1 MACTSSKANTGQIAV
16 SNRYFKIALRDYKD
30 WRFAF
35 WREFLQNAVD
45 CGSGKAHAHLWY
57 DKTSKELIIQFQN
70 DGRPMNRS
78 ELFEKFL
85 ALGETSKSGTA
96 IGGFGKAKEILCFA
110 HNSYEIRTGI
120 WLVVGSGSSFSFKD
134 DLPMVCGTKTTV
146 RIENQE
152 SYEVGW
158 FIDKLRSV
166 VAMSKL
172 YQLTVTWA
180 KDDGQA
186 MVLNS
191 QDRLGK
197 AIRKTEKFRVSKYGF
212 ASSDLGQRAIVRA
225 GGVAMFT
232 RDIGGKQSYIF
243 DLIDEPRED
252 LTSNR
257 DGLIELAAKEF
268 DQLLK
273 EVTTETVSFD
283 RSEVELKT
291 VIQDGLSFYGSIP
304 DKPTE
309 LQSKAKPEVAEK
321 EVSQE
326 SEVAEAE
333 AAEAEV
339 AEPSKVD
346 EVKPFPPAPPPPAK
360 YSIVLK
366 GYGTRPLRRYWCDT
380 HVSTKLKRLISKWVT
395 AVRIMHEITSD
406 RSVFRVGLVFDKRD
420 DRNEAM
426 LQEVGGYTTFFIN
439 PLTIEGTLLPMTS
452 YDDLKLISFAAHEY
466 VHKQTRYHDEIY
478 ASRLTDI
485 MTLCMAH
492 LPKFRKALRE
502 TRVYDFAFPSEW
514 PQNNS

>member
-1 MACTSSKANTGQIAV
+1 
-16 SNRYFKIALRDYKD
+16 
-30 WRFAF
+30 
-35 WREFLQNAVD
+35 
-45 CGSGKAHAHLWY
+45 
-57 DKTSKELIIQFQN
+57 
-70 DGRPMNRS
+70 MNRS

-110 HNSYEIRTGI
+110 HSSYEIRTGI
-120 WLVVGSGSSFSFKD
+120 WLVVGSGSSFAFKD
-134 DLPMVCGTKTTV
+134 DLPMVVGTKTTV

-180 KDDGQA
+180 RDDGQA

-197 AIRKTEKFRVSKYGF
+197 AIRKSERFRVSKYGF
-212 ASSDLGQRAIVRA
+212 ASSDHSQRAIVRA

-257 DGLIELAAKEF
+257 DGLTEVAAKEF

-283 RSEVELKT
+283 KSEVELKT
-291 VIQDGLSFYGSIP
+291 VIQDGLSFYGNIP
-304 DKPTE
+304 EKP
-309 LQSKAKPEVAEK
+309 KAEPEPKVEPEATKPEAPQEVEDSAVEVEVIEPAE
-321 EVSQE
+321 SD
-326 SEVAEAE
+326 
-333 AAEAEV
+333 
-339 AEPSKVD
+339 P
-346 EVKPFPPAPPPPAK
+346 VKPFPPVPPPPTK

-380 HVSTKLKRLISKWVT
+380 HVSAKLKRLVSKWVT

-420 DRNEAM
+420 NAVEAM
-426 LQEVGGYTTFFIN
+426 LQEIGGYTTFLLN
-439 PLTIEGTLLPMTS
+439 PLTAEGTLLPMAS
-452 YDDLKLISFAAHEY
+452 YDDLKLISLAAHEY
-466 VHKQTRYHDEIY
+466 CHKQNRYHDEIY

-502 TRVYDFAFPSEW
+502 TRVYDFAFPGEW